1 MTKPM
6 KSAAALTL
14 AVSLLLTLTGCTGKP
29 EAVPTPTAAV
39 QETPAPTPTPES
51 TPEPT
56 AAPEP
61 TPEPTAAPEP
71 TPEPTAA
78 PEPDIP
84 VITISDATEPS
95 DMKAGN
101 IVDIKGIVKTDK
113 GQLTNVTGRLLKD
126 GEVVQEYAYVP
137 YSPEFSLAGTVNA
150 SMHFAD
156 LGAGDYTYQLTA
168 VAENK
173 GETVEAVLIEKKFAI
188 YVEGAQK
195 STQTQTE
202 TAQSGT
208 AAAPEPAQQTE
219 AAAPA
224 VSSGKKEYAAQTTY
238 DTSNAGIIWNYF
250 VEQFDNPYTAAAILG
265 CIDSESSCEPT
276 RVEGDFT
283 SQFYFSQD
291 YTDSIDNG
299 SVSREAFIKYLP
311 RDKCGHGYG
320 LCQWTGERKGYL
332 YDLAMENGTSVGDL
346 LTQCEFIMQ
355 ELRNDYPEL
364 LEYLVNAEDEL
375 SATLEFSNVYLQALV
390 HGGRTTL
397 ASEYLDKYALVEEEE

>member
-1 MTKPM
+1 MTKPI

-14 AVSLLLTLTGCTGKP
+14 AVSILLTLTGCSGKP
-29 EAVPTPTAAV
+29 DAVPTPTAAV
-39 QETPAPTPTPES
+39 QETPTPT
-51 TPEPT
+51 
-56 AAPEP
+56 PEP

-71 TPEPTAA
+71 TPEPTAT
-78 PEPDIP
+78 PNPNIP
-84 VITISDATEPS
+84 VITVVDATEPS

-101 IVDIKGIVKTDK
+101 VVDIRGVVKTDK

-126 GEVVQEYAYVP
+126 GEVVQEYAYMP
-137 YSPEFSLAGTVNA
+137 YSPEFSLAGTLNA

-156 LGAGDYTYQLTA
+156 LGAGEYTYQLTA
-168 VAENK
+168 AAENK
-173 GETVEAVLIEKKFAI
+173 GETVETVLIDKKFTL
-188 YVEGAQK
+188 YFESAQK
-195 STQTQTE
+195 STQTQT
-202 TAQSGT
+202 AQPET
-208 AAAPEPAQQTE
+208 AAAPEQTQQTE

-224 VSSGKKEYAAQTTY
+224 ASSGKKEYAAQTTY

-375 SATLEFSNVYLQALV
+375 SATLEFSNVYLQTLD

>member
-1 MTKPM
+1 MTKPI

-14 AVSLLLTLTGCTGKP
+14 AVSILLTLTGCSGKP
-29 EAVPTPTAAV
+29 DAVPTPTAAV
-39 QETPAPTPTPES
+39 QETLTPT
-51 TPEPT
+51 
-56 AAPEP
+56 PEP
-61 TPEPTAAPEP
+61 TPEPTAAPAP
-71 TPEPTAA
+71 TPEPTAT
-78 PEPDIP
+78 PNPNIP
-84 VITISDATEPS
+84 VITVVDATEPS

-101 IVDIKGIVKTDK
+101 VVDIRGVVKTDK
-113 GQLTNVTGRLLKD
+113 GKLTNVTGRLLKD
-126 GEVVQEYAYVP
+126 GEVVQEYAYMP
-137 YSPEFSLAGTVNA
+137 YSPEFSLAGTLNA

-156 LGAGDYTYQLTA
+156 LGAGEYTYQLTA
-168 VAENK
+168 AAENK
-173 GETVEAVLIEKKFAI
+173 GETVETVLIDKKFTL
-188 YVEGAQK
+188 YLESAQK
-195 STQTQTE
+195 STQTQT
-202 TAQSGT
+202 AQPET
-208 AAAPEPAQQTE
+208 AAAPEQTQQTE

-224 VSSGKKEYAAQTTY
+224 ASSGKKEYAAQTTY

-375 SATLEFSNVYLQALV
+375 SATLEFSNVYLQTLV

>member
-1 MTKPM
+1 MTKPI

-14 AVSLLLTLTGCTGKP
+14 AVSILLTLTGCSGKP
-29 EAVPTPTAAV
+29 DAVPTPTAAV
-39 QETPAPTPTPES
+39 QETPTPT
-51 TPEPT
+51 
-56 AAPEP
+56 PEP
-61 TPEPTAAPEP
+61 TPEPTAAPAP
-71 TPEPTAA
+71 TPEPTAT
-78 PEPDIP
+78 PNPNIP
-84 VITISDATEPS
+84 VDATEPS

-101 IVDIKGIVKTDK
+101 VVDIRGVVKTDK

-137 YSPEFSLAGTVNA
+137 YSPEFSLAGTLNA

-156 LGAGDYTYQLTA
+156 LGAGEYTYQLTA
-168 VAENK
+168 AAENK
-173 GETVEAVLIEKKFAI
+173 GETVETVLIDKKFTL
-188 YVEGAQK
+188 YLESAQN
-195 STQTQTE
+195 STQTE
-202 TAQSGT
+202 TAQ
-208 AAAPEPAQQTE
+208 PETS
-219 AAAPA
+219 AAPA
-224 VSSGKKEYAAQTTY
+224 PVQSAAPAASNGKKEYAAQTTY

-375 SATLEFSNVYLQALV
+375 SATLEFSNVYLQTLV

>member
-1 MTKPM
+1 MTKPI

-14 AVSLLLTLTGCTGKP
+14 AVSILLTLTGCSGKP
-29 EAVPTPTAAV
+29 DAVPTPTAAV
-39 QETPAPTPTPES
+39 QETPTPT
-51 TPEPT
+51 
-56 AAPEP
+56 PEP
-61 TPEPTAAPEP
+61 TPEPTAAPTP
-71 TPEPTAA
+71 TPEPTAT
-78 PEPDIP
+78 PNPNIP
-84 VITISDATEPS
+84 VITVVDATEPS

-101 IVDIKGIVKTDK
+101 VVDIRGVVKTDK

-137 YSPEFSLAGTVNA
+137 YSPEFSLAGTLNA

-156 LGAGDYTYQLTA
+156 LGAGEYTYQLTA
-168 VAENK
+168 AAENK
-173 GETVEAVLIEKKFAI
+173 GETVETVLIDKKFTL
-188 YVEGAQK
+188 YLESAQK
-195 STQTQTE
+195 STQTQTAQPE
-202 TAQSGT
+202 TS
-208 AAAPEPAQQTE
+208 
-219 AAAPA
+219 AAPA
-224 VSSGKKEYAAQTTY
+224 PVQSAAPAASNGKKEYAAQTTY

-375 SATLEFSNVYLQALV
+375 SATLEFSNVYLQTLV

>member
-1 MTKPM
+1 MTKPI

-14 AVSLLLTLTGCTGKP
+14 AVSILLTLTGCSGKP
-29 EAVPTPTAAV
+29 DAVPTPTAAV
-39 QETPAPTPTPES
+39 QETPTPT
-51 TPEPT
+51 
-56 AAPEP
+56 PEP
-61 TPEPTAAPEP
+61 TPEPTAAPAP
-71 TPEPTAA
+71 TPEPTAT
-78 PEPDIP
+78 PNPNIP
-84 VITISDATEPS
+84 VITVVDATEPS
-95 DMKAGN
+95 DMKAGTV
-101 IVDIKGIVKTDK
+101 VDIRGVVKTDK

-137 YSPEFSLAGTVNA
+137 YSPEFSLAGTLNA

-156 LGAGDYTYQLTA
+156 LGAGAYTYQLTA
-168 VAENK
+168 AAENK
-173 GETVEAVLIEKKFAI
+173 GETVETVLIDKKFTL
-188 YVEGAQK
+188 YLESAQK
-195 STQTQTE
+195 STQTQT
-202 TAQSGT
+202 AQPET
-208 AAAPEPAQQTE
+208 AAAPEQTQSPAPT
-219 AAAPA
+219 A
-224 VSSGKKEYAAQTTY
+224 SSGKKEYAAQTTY

-375 SATLEFSNVYLQALV
+375 SATLEFSNVYLQTLV

>member
-1 MTKPM
+1 MTKPI
-6 KSAAALTL
+6 KSAAAITL
-14 AVSLLLTLTGCTGKP
+14 AVSILLTLTGCSGKP
-29 EAVPTPTAAV
+29 DAVPTPTAAV
-39 QETPAPTPTPES
+39 QETPTPT
-51 TPEPT
+51 
-56 AAPEP
+56 PEP
-61 TPEPTAAPEP
+61 TPEPTATPAP
-71 TPEPTAA
+71 TPEPTAT
-78 PEPDIP
+78 PNPNIP
-84 VITISDATEPS
+84 IITVVDATEPS

-101 IVDIKGIVKTDK
+101 VVDIRGVVKTDK

-137 YSPEFSLAGTVNA
+137 YSPEFSLAGTLNA

-156 LGAGDYTYQLTA
+156 LGAGEYTYQLTA
-168 VAENK
+168 AAENK
-173 GETVEAVLIEKKFAI
+173 GETVETVLIDKKFTL
-188 YVEGAQK
+188 YVEGAQN
-195 STQTQTE
+195 STQTE
-202 TAQSGT
+202 TAQ
-208 AAAPEPAQQTE
+208 PETS
-219 AAAPA
+219 AAPA
-224 VSSGKKEYAAQTTY
+224 PVQSAAPAASNGKKEYAAQTTY

-311 RDKCGHGYG
+311 RVKCGHGYG

-375 SATLEFSNVYLQALV
+375 SATLEFSNVYLQTLV

>member
-1 MTKPM
+1 MTKPI

-14 AVSLLLTLTGCTGKP
+14 AVSILLTLTGCSGKP
-29 EAVPTPTAAV
+29 DAVPTPTAAV
-39 QETPAPTPTPES
+39 QETPTPT
-51 TPEPT
+51 
-56 AAPEP
+56 PEP
-61 TPEPTAAPEP
+61 TPEPTAAPAP
-71 TPEPTAA
+71 TPEPTAT
-78 PEPDIP
+78 PNPNIP
-84 VITISDATEPS
+84 VITVVDATEPS

-101 IVDIKGIVKTDK
+101 VVDIRGVVKTDK

-126 GEVVQEYAYVP
+126 GEVVQEYAYMP
-137 YSPEFSLAGTVNA
+137 YSPEFSLAGTLNA

-156 LGAGDYTYQLTA
+156 LGAGEYTYQLTA
-168 VAENK
+168 AAENK
-173 GETVEAVLIEKKFAI
+173 GETVETVLIDKKFTL
-188 YVEGAQK
+188 YLESAQK
-195 STQTQTE
+195 STQTQT
-202 TAQSGT
+202 AQPET
-208 AAAPEPAQQTE
+208 AAAPEQTQQTE

-224 VSSGKKEYAAQTTY
+224 ASSGKKEYAAQTTY

-375 SATLEFSNVYLQALV
+375 SATLEFSNVYLQTLV
-390 HGGRTTL
+390 YGGRTTL

>member
-1 MTKPM
+1 MTKPI

-14 AVSLLLTLTGCTGKP
+14 AVSILLTLTGCSGKP
-29 EAVPTPTAAV
+29 DAVPTPTAAV
-39 QETPAPTPTPES
+39 QETPTPT
-51 TPEPT
+51 
-56 AAPEP
+56 PEP
-61 TPEPTAAPEP
+61 TPEPTAAPTP
-71 TPEPTAA
+71 TPEPTAT
-78 PEPDIP
+78 PNPNIP
-84 VITISDATEPS
+84 VITVVDATEPS

-101 IVDIKGIVKTDK
+101 VVDIRGVVKTDK

-137 YSPEFSLAGTVNA
+137 YSPEFSLAGTLNA

-156 LGAGDYTYQLTA
+156 LGAGEYTYQLTA
-168 VAENK
+168 AAENK
-173 GETVEAVLIEKKFAI
+173 GETVETVLIDKKFTL
-188 YVEGAQK
+188 YVEGAQN
-195 STQTQTE
+195 STQTE
-202 TAQSGT
+202 TAQ
-208 AAAPEPAQQTE
+208 PETS
-219 AAAPA
+219 AAPA
-224 VSSGKKEYAAQTTY
+224 PVQSAAPAASNGKKEYAAQTTY

-375 SATLEFSNVYLQALV
+375 SATLEFSNVYLQTLA

-397 ASEYLDKYALVEEEE
+397 ASEYLDKYALVEKEE

>member
-1 MTKPM
+1 MTKPI

-14 AVSLLLTLTGCTGKP
+14 AVSILLTLTGCSGKP
-29 EAVPTPTAAV
+29 DAVPTPTAAV
-39 QETPAPTPTPES
+39 QETPTPT
-51 TPEPT
+51 
-56 AAPEP
+56 PEP
-61 TPEPTAAPEP
+61 TPEPTAAPAP
-71 TPEPTAA
+71 TPEPTAT
-78 PEPDIP
+78 PNPNIP
-84 VITISDATEPS
+84 VITVVDATEPS

-101 IVDIKGIVKTDK
+101 VVDIRGVVKTDK

-137 YSPEFSLAGTVNA
+137 YSPEFSLAGTLNA
-150 SMHFAD
+150 SMHFAN
-156 LGAGDYTYQLTA
+156 LGAGEYTYQLTA
-168 VAENK
+168 AAENK
-173 GETVEAVLIEKKFAI
+173 GETVETVLIDKKFTL
-188 YVEGAQK
+188 YVEGAQN
-195 STQTQTE
+195 STQTE
-202 TAQSGT
+202 TAQ
-208 AAAPEPAQQTE
+208 PETS
-219 AAAPA
+219 AAPA
-224 VSSGKKEYAAQTTY
+224 PVQSAAPAASNGKKEYAAQTTY

-355 ELRNDYPEL
+355 EIRNDYPEL

-375 SATLEFSNVYLQALV
+375 SATLEFSNVYLQTLV

-397 ASEYLDKYALVEEEE
+397 ASEYLDKYALVEKEE

>member
-1 MTKPM
+1 MTKPI

-14 AVSLLLTLTGCTGKP
+14 AVSILLTLTGCSGKP
-29 EAVPTPTAAV
+29 DAVPTPTAAV
-39 QETPAPTPTPES
+39 QETPTPMPEPTR
-51 TPEPT
+51 EPT
-56 AAPEP
+56 AAPAP
-61 TPEPTAAPEP
+61 TPEPTA
-71 TPEPTAA
+71 TPNPN
-78 PEPDIP
+78 IP
-84 VITISDATEPS
+84 VITVVDATEPS

-101 IVDIKGIVKTDK
+101 VVDIRGVVKTDK
-113 GQLTNVTGRLLKD
+113 GKLTNVTGRLLKD
-126 GEVVQEYAYVP
+126 GEVVQEYAYMP
-137 YSPEFSLAGTVNA
+137 YSPEFSLAGTLNA

-156 LGAGDYTYQLTA
+156 LGAGEYTYQLTA
-168 VAENK
+168 AAENK
-173 GETVEAVLIEKKFAI
+173 GETVETVLIDKKFTL
-188 YVEGAQK
+188 YLESAQK
-195 STQTQTE
+195 STQTQT
-202 TAQSGT
+202 AQPET
-208 AAAPEPAQQTE
+208 AAAPEQTQQTE

-224 VSSGKKEYAAQTTY
+224 ASSGKKEYAAQTTY

-375 SATLEFSNVYLQALV
+375 SATLEFSNVYLQTLV

>member
-1 MTKPM
+1 MTKPI

-14 AVSLLLTLTGCTGKP
+14 AVSILLTLTGCSGKP
-29 EAVPTPTAAV
+29 DAVPTPTAAV
-39 QETPAPTPTPES
+39 QETPTPT
-51 TPEPT
+51 
-56 AAPEP
+56 PEP
-61 TPEPTAAPEP
+61 TPEPTAAPAP
-71 TPEPTAA
+71 TPEPTAT
-78 PEPDIP
+78 PNPNIP
-84 VITISDATEPS
+84 VITVVDATEPS

-101 IVDIKGIVKTDK
+101 VVDIRGVVKTDK

-137 YSPEFSLAGTVNA
+137 YSPEFSLAGTLNA

-156 LGAGDYTYQLTA
+156 LGAGEYTYQLTA
-168 VAENK
+168 AAENK
-173 GETVEAVLIEKKFAI
+173 GETVETVLIDKKFTL
-188 YVEGAQK
+188 YLESAQN
-195 STQTQTE
+195 STQTE
-202 TAQSGT
+202 TAQ
-208 AAAPEPAQQTE
+208 PETS
-219 AAAPA
+219 AAPA
-224 VSSGKKEYAAQTTY
+224 PVQSAAPAASNGKKEYAAQTTY

-375 SATLEFSNVYLQALV
+375 SATLEFSNVYLQTLV

-397 ASEYLDKYALVEEEE
+397 ASEYLDKYALGEEEE

>member
-1 MTKPM
+1 MTKPI

-14 AVSLLLTLTGCTGKP
+14 AVSILLTLTGCSGKP
-29 EAVPTPTAAV
+29 DAVPTPTAAV
-39 QETPAPTPTPES
+39 QETPTPT
-51 TPEPT
+51 
-56 AAPEP
+56 PEP
-61 TPEPTAAPEP
+61 TPEPTAAPAP
-71 TPEPTAA
+71 TPEPTAT
-78 PEPDIP
+78 PNPNIP
-84 VITISDATEPS
+84 VITVVDATEPS

-101 IVDIKGIVKTDK
+101 VVDIRGVVKTDK
-113 GQLTNVTGRLLKD
+113 GKLTNVTGRLLKD
-126 GEVVQEYAYVP
+126 GEVVQEYAYMP
-137 YSPEFSLAGTVNA
+137 YSPEFSLAGTLNA

-156 LGAGDYTYQLTA
+156 LGAGEYTYQLTA
-168 VAENK
+168 AAENK
-173 GETVEAVLIEKKFAI
+173 GETVETVLIDKKFTL
-188 YVEGAQK
+188 YLESAQK
-195 STQTQTE
+195 STQTQT
-202 TAQSGT
+202 AQPET
-208 AAAPEPAQQTE
+208 AAAPEQTQQTE

-224 VSSGKKEYAAQTTY
+224 ASSGKKEYAAQTTY

-375 SATLEFSNVYLQALV
+375 SATLEFSNVYLQTLV
-390 HGGRTTL
+390 HGGRATL

>member
-1 MTKPM
+1 MTKPI

-14 AVSLLLTLTGCTGKP
+14 AVSILLTLTGCSGKP
-29 EAVPTPTAAV
+29 DAVPTPTAAV
-39 QETPAPTPTPES
+39 QETPTPT
-51 TPEPT
+51 
-56 AAPEP
+56 PEP

-71 TPEPTAA
+71 TPEPTAT
-78 PEPDIP
+78 PNPNIP
-84 VITISDATEPS
+84 VITVVDATEPS

-101 IVDIKGIVKTDK
+101 VVDIRGVVKTDK
-113 GQLTNVTGRLLKD
+113 GKLTNVTGRLLKD
-126 GEVVQEYAYVP
+126 GEVVQEYAYMP
-137 YSPEFSLAGTVNA
+137 YSPEFSLAGTLNA

-156 LGAGDYTYQLTA
+156 LGAGEYTYQLTA
-168 VAENK
+168 AAENK
-173 GETVEAVLIEKKFAI
+173 GETVETVLIDKKFTL
-188 YVEGAQK
+188 YLESAQK
-195 STQTQTE
+195 STQTQT
-202 TAQSGT
+202 AQPET
-208 AAAPEPAQQTE
+208 AAAPEQTQQTE

-224 VSSGKKEYAAQTTY
+224 ASSGKKEYAAQTTY
-238 DTSNAGIIWNYF
+238 DTSNAGVIWNYF

-375 SATLEFSNVYLQALV
+375 SATLEFSNVYLQTLV

>member
-1 MTKPM
+1 MTKPI

-14 AVSLLLTLTGCTGKP
+14 AVSILLTLTGCSGKP
-29 EAVPTPTAAV
+29 DAVPTPTAAV
-39 QETPAPTPTPES
+39 QETAAPTPT
-51 TPEPT
+51 
-56 AAPEP
+56 PEP
-61 TPEPTAAPEP
+61 TPEPTAAPAP
-71 TPEPTAA
+71 TPEPTAT
-78 PEPDIP
+78 PNPNIP

-95 DMKAGN
+95 DMKAGYV
-101 IVDIKGIVKTDK
+101 VDIRGVVKTDK

-126 GEVVQEYAYVP
+126 GEVIQEYAFVP

-156 LGAGDYTYQLTA
+156 LGAGEYTYQLTA
-168 VAENK
+168 SAENK
-173 GETVEAVLIEKKFAI
+173 GETVETVLIDKKFTL
-188 YVEGAQK
+188 YLEGAQN
-195 STQTQTE
+195 STQTQME
-202 TAQSGT
+202 TAQPET
-208 AAAPEPAQQTE
+208 ADAPEQTQSPAAT
-219 AAAPA
+219 
-224 VSSGKKEYAAQTTY
+224 VSTGKKEYAAQTTY

-250 VEQFDNPYTAAAILG
+250 VEQLDNPYSAAAILG

-299 SVSREAFIKYLP
+299 SINREAFIKYLP

-375 SATLEFSNVYLQALV
+375 SATLEFSKVYLQALI

-397 ASEYLDKYALVEEEE
+397 ASEYLDKYALVEETE

>member
-1 MTKPM
+1 MTKPI

-14 AVSLLLTLTGCTGKP
+14 AVSILLTLTGCSGKP
-29 EAVPTPTAAV
+29 DAVPTPTAAV
-39 QETPAPTPTPES
+39 QETPTPT
-51 TPEPT
+51 
-56 AAPEP
+56 PEP
-61 TPEPTAAPEP
+61 TPEPTAAPAP
-71 TPEPTAA
+71 TPEPTAT
-78 PEPDIP
+78 PNPNIP
-84 VITISDATEPS
+84 VITVVDATEPS

-101 IVDIKGIVKTDK
+101 IVDIKGVVKTDK
-113 GQLTNVTGRLLKD
+113 GQLTNVTGQLLKD
-126 GEVVQEYAYVP
+126 GETVQIYSYVP
-137 YSPEFSLAGTVNA
+137 YSPEFSLAGTLNA

-156 LGAGDYTYQLTA
+156 LGVGDYTYQLIA
-168 VAENK
+168 AAENK
-173 GETVEAVLIEKKFAI
+173 GETVETVLIEKKFAI
-188 YVEGAQK
+188 YVESAQK
-195 STQTQTE
+195 STQTQT
-202 TAQSGT
+202 AQSET
-208 AAAPEPAQQTE
+208 AAAPEQTQSP
-219 AAAPA
+219 APA
-224 VSSGKKEYAAQTTY
+224 ASSGKKEYAAQTTY
-238 DTSNAGIIWNYF
+238 DTSNAGIIWHYF

-265 CIDSESSCEPT
+265 CIDSESSCEPM

-375 SATLEFSNVYLQALV
+375 SATLEFSNVYLQALA

-397 ASEYLDKYALVEEEE
+397 ASEYLDKYALVEEEK

>member
-1 MTKPM
+1 MTKPI

-14 AVSLLLTLTGCTGKP
+14 AVSILLTLTGCSGKP
-29 EAVPTPTAAV
+29 DAVPTPTAAV
-39 QETPAPTPTPES
+39 QETPTPT
-51 TPEPT
+51 
-56 AAPEP
+56 PEP
-61 TPEPTAAPEP
+61 TPEPTAAPAP
-71 TPEPTAA
+71 TPEPTAT
-78 PEPDIP
+78 PNPNIP
-84 VITISDATEPS
+84 VITVVDATEPS

-101 IVDIKGIVKTDK
+101 VVDIRGVVKTDK

-137 YSPEFSLAGTVNA
+137 YSPEFSLAGTLNA

-156 LGAGDYTYQLTA
+156 LGAGEYTYQLTA
-168 VAENK
+168 AAENK
-173 GETVEAVLIEKKFAI
+173 GETVETVLIDKKFTL
-188 YVEGAQK
+188 YLESAQK
-195 STQTQTE
+195 SIQTQTAQPE
-202 TAQSGT
+202 TS
-208 AAAPEPAQQTE
+208 
-219 AAAPA
+219 AAPA
-224 VSSGKKEYAAQTTY
+224 PVQSAAPAASNGKKEYAAQTTY

-283 SQFYFSQD
+283 SQLYFSQD

-375 SATLEFSNVYLQALV
+375 SATLEFSNVYLQTLV

-397 ASEYLDKYALVEEEE
+397 ASEYLDKYALVEKEE

>member
-1 MTKPM
+1 MTKPI

-14 AVSLLLTLTGCTGKP
+14 AVSILLTLTGCSGKP
-29 EAVPTPTAAV
+29 DAVPTPTAAV
-39 QETPAPTPTPES
+39 QETPTPT
-51 TPEPT
+51 
-56 AAPEP
+56 PEP
-61 TPEPTAAPEP
+61 TPEPTAAPAP
-71 TPEPTAA
+71 TPEPTAT
-78 PEPDIP
+78 PNPNIP
-84 VITISDATEPS
+84 VITVVDATEPS

-101 IVDIKGIVKTDK
+101 VVDIRGVVKTDK

-137 YSPEFSLAGTVNA
+137 YSPEFSLAGTLNA

-156 LGAGDYTYQLTA
+156 LGAGEYTYQLTA
-168 VAENK
+168 AAENK
-173 GETVEAVLIEKKFAI
+173 GETVETVLIDKKFTL
-188 YVEGAQK
+188 YVEGAQN
-195 STQTQTE
+195 STQTE
-202 TAQSGT
+202 TAQPETS
-208 AAAPEPAQQTE
+208 AAPTPVQS
-219 AAAPA
+219 AAPA
-224 VSSGKKEYAAQTTY
+224 ASNGKKEYAAQTTY

-299 SVSREAFIKYLP
+299 SVSRETFIKYLP

-375 SATLEFSNVYLQALV
+375 SATLEFSNVYLQTLV

-397 ASEYLDKYALVEEEE
+397 ASEYLDKYALVEKEE

>member
-1 MTKPM
+1 MTKPI

-14 AVSLLLTLTGCTGKP
+14 AVSILLTLTGCSGKP
-29 EAVPTPTAAV
+29 DAVPTPTAAV
-39 QETPAPTPTPES
+39 QETPTPT
-51 TPEPT
+51 
-56 AAPEP
+56 PEP
-61 TPEPTAAPEP
+61 TPEPTAAPAP
-71 TPEPTAA
+71 TPEPTAT
-78 PEPDIP
+78 PDPNIP
-84 VITISDATEPS
+84 VITVVDATEPS

-101 IVDIKGIVKTDK
+101 VVDIRGVVKTDK
-113 GQLTNVTGRLLKD
+113 GKLTNVTGRLLKD
-126 GEVVQEYAYVP
+126 GEVVQEYAYMP
-137 YSPEFSLAGTVNA
+137 YSPEFSLAGTLNA

-156 LGAGDYTYQLTA
+156 LGAGEYTYQLTA
-168 VAENK
+168 AAENK
-173 GETVEAVLIEKKFAI
+173 GETVETVLIDKKFTL
-188 YVEGAQK
+188 YLESAQK
-195 STQTQTE
+195 STQTQT
-202 TAQSGT
+202 AQPET
-208 AAAPEPAQQTE
+208 AAAPEQTQQTE

-224 VSSGKKEYAAQTTY
+224 ASSGKKEYAAQTTY

-375 SATLEFSNVYLQALV
+375 SATLEFSNVYLQTLV

>member
-1 MTKPM
+1 MTKPI

-14 AVSLLLTLTGCTGKP
+14 AVSILLTLTGCSGKP
-29 EAVPTPTAAV
+29 DAVPTPTAAV
-39 QETPAPTPTPES
+39 QETPTPT
-51 TPEPT
+51 
-56 AAPEP
+56 PEP
-61 TPEPTAAPEP
+61 TPEPTAAPAP
-71 TPEPTAA
+71 TPEPTAT
-78 PEPDIP
+78 PNPNIP
-84 VITISDATEPS
+84 VITVVDATEPS

-101 IVDIKGIVKTDK
+101 VVDIRGVVKTDK

-137 YSPEFSLAGTVNA
+137 YSPEFSLAGTLNA

-156 LGAGDYTYQLTA
+156 LGAGEYTYQLTA
-168 VAENK
+168 AAENK
-173 GETVEAVLIEKKFAI
+173 GETVETVLIDKKFTL
-188 YVEGAQK
+188 YLESAQK
-195 STQTQTE
+195 SIQTQTAQPE
-202 TAQSGT
+202 TS
-208 AAAPEPAQQTE
+208 
-219 AAAPA
+219 AAPA
-224 VSSGKKEYAAQTTY
+224 PVQSAAPAASSGKKEYAAQTTY

-355 ELRNDYPEL
+355 EIRNDYPEL

-375 SATLEFSNVYLQALV
+375 SATLEFSNVYLQALA

>member
-1 MTKPM
+1 MTKPI

-14 AVSLLLTLTGCTGKP
+14 AVSILLTLTGCSGKP
-29 EAVPTPTAAV
+29 DAVPTPTAAV
-39 QETPAPTPTPES
+39 QETPTPT
-51 TPEPT
+51 
-56 AAPEP
+56 PEP
-61 TPEPTAAPEP
+61 TPEPTAAPAP
-71 TPEPTAA
+71 TPEPTAT
-78 PEPDIP
+78 PNPNIP
-84 VITISDATEPS
+84 VITVVDATEPS

-101 IVDIKGIVKTDK
+101 VVDIRGVVKTDK

-137 YSPEFSLAGTVNA
+137 YSPEFSLAGTLNA

-156 LGAGDYTYQLTA
+156 LGAGEYTYQLTA
-168 VAENK
+168 AAENK
-173 GETVEAVLIEKKFAI
+173 GETVETVLIDKKFTL
-188 YVEGAQK
+188 YVEGAQN
-195 STQTQTE
+195 STQTE
-202 TAQSGT
+202 TAQ
-208 AAAPEPAQQTE
+208 PETS
-219 AAAPA
+219 AAPA
-224 VSSGKKEYAAQTTY
+224 PVQSAAPAASNGKKEYAAQTTY

-355 ELRNDYPEL
+355 EIRNDYPEL

-375 SATLEFSNVYLQALV
+375 SATLEFSNVYLQTLV

>member
-1 MTKPM
+1 MTKPI

-14 AVSLLLTLTGCTGKP
+14 AVSILLTLTGCSGKP
-29 EAVPTPTAAV
+29 DAVPTPTAAV
-39 QETPAPTPTPES
+39 QETPTPT
-51 TPEPT
+51 
-56 AAPEP
+56 PEP
-61 TPEPTAAPEP
+61 TPEPTAAPAP
-71 TPEPTAA
+71 TPEPTAT
-78 PEPDIP
+78 PNPNIP
-84 VITISDATEPS
+84 VITVVDATEPS

-101 IVDIKGIVKTDK
+101 VVDIRGVVKTDK
-113 GQLTNVTGRLLKD
+113 GKLTNVTGRLLKD
-126 GEVVQEYAYVP
+126 GEVVQEYAYMP
-137 YSPEFSLAGTVNA
+137 YSPEFSLAGTLNA

-156 LGAGDYTYQLTA
+156 LGAGEYTYQLTA
-168 VAENK
+168 AAENK
-173 GETVEAVLIEKKFAI
+173 GETVETVLIDKKFTL
-188 YVEGAQK
+188 YLESAQK
-195 STQTQTE
+195 STQTQT
-202 TAQSGT
+202 AQPET
-208 AAAPEPAQQTE
+208 AAAPEQTQQTE

-224 VSSGKKEYAAQTTY
+224 ASSGKKEYAAQTTY

-375 SATLEFSNVYLQALV
+375 SATLEFSNVYLQTLD

>member
-1 MTKPM
+1 MTKPI

-14 AVSLLLTLTGCTGKP
+14 AVSILLTLTGCSGKP
-29 EAVPTPTAAV
+29 DAVPTPTAAV
-39 QETPAPTPTPES
+39 QETPTPT
-51 TPEPT
+51 
-56 AAPEP
+56 PEP
-61 TPEPTAAPEP
+61 TPEPTAAPAP
-71 TPEPTAA
+71 TPEPTAT
-78 PEPDIP
+78 PNPNIP
-84 VITISDATEPS
+84 VITVVDATEPS

-101 IVDIKGIVKTDK
+101 VVDIRGVVKTDK

-137 YSPEFSLAGTVNA
+137 YSPEFSLAGTLNA

-156 LGAGDYTYQLTA
+156 LGAGEYTYQLTA
-168 VAENK
+168 AAENK
-173 GETVEAVLIEKKFAI
+173 GETVETVLIDKKFTL
-188 YVEGAQK
+188 YLESAQN
-195 STQTQTE
+195 STQTE
-202 TAQSGT
+202 TAQ
-208 AAAPEPAQQTE
+208 PETS
-219 AAAPA
+219 AAPA
-224 VSSGKKEYAAQTTY
+224 PVQSAAPAASNGKKEYAAQTTY

-375 SATLEFSNVYLQALV
+375 SATLEFSNVYLQTLV

-397 ASEYLDKYALVEEEE
+397 ASEYLDKYALVEKEE

>member
-1 MTKPM
+1 MTKPI

-14 AVSLLLTLTGCTGKP
+14 AVSILLTLTGCTGKP
-29 EAVPTPTAAV
+29 DAVPTPTAAV
-39 QETPAPTPTPES
+39 QVQETAAPTPT
-51 TPEPT
+51 
-56 AAPEP
+56 PEP
-61 TPEPTAAPEP
+61 TPEPTAAPAP
-71 TPEPTAA
+71 TPEPTAT
-78 PEPDIP
+78 PNPNIP
-84 VITISDATEPS
+84 IITVVDVTEPS

-101 IVDIKGIVKTDK
+101 VVDIRGVVKTDK

-137 YSPEFSLAGTVNA
+137 YSPEFSLAGTLNA

-156 LGAGDYTYQLTA
+156 LGAGEYTYQLTA
-168 VAENK
+168 AAENK
-173 GETVEAVLIEKKFAI
+173 GETVETVLIDKKFTL
-188 YVEGAQK
+188 YLEGAQN
-195 STQTQTE
+195 STQTQME
-202 TAQSGT
+202 TAQPET
-208 AAAPEPAQQTE
+208 ADAPEQTQSPAAT
-219 AAAPA
+219 
-224 VSSGKKEYAAQTTY
+224 VSTGKKEYAAQTTY

-250 VEQFDNPYTAAAILG
+250 VEQLDNPYSAAAILG

-299 SVSREAFIKYLP
+299 SINREAFIKYLP

-375 SATLEFSNVYLQALV
+375 SATLEFSKVYLQALI

-397 ASEYLDKYALVEEEE
+397 ASEYLDKYALVEETE

>member
-1 MTKPM
+1 MAKPI

-14 AVSLLLTLTGCTGKP
+14 AVSILLTLTGCSGKP
-29 EAVPTPTAAV
+29 DAVPTPTAAV
-39 QETPAPTPTPES
+39 QETPTPT
-51 TPEPT
+51 
-56 AAPEP
+56 PEP

-71 TPEPTAA
+71 TPEPTAT
-78 PEPDIP
+78 PNPNIP
-84 VITISDATEPS
+84 VITVVDATEPS

-101 IVDIKGIVKTDK
+101 VVDIRGVVKTDK

-126 GEVVQEYAYVP
+126 GEVVQEYAYMP
-137 YSPEFSLAGTVNA
+137 YSPEFSLAGTLNA

-156 LGAGDYTYQLTA
+156 LGAGEYTYQLTA
-168 VAENK
+168 AAENK
-173 GETVEAVLIEKKFAI
+173 GETVETVLIDKKFTL
-188 YVEGAQK
+188 YLESAQK
-195 STQTQTE
+195 STQTQT
-202 TAQSGT
+202 AQPET
-208 AAAPEPAQQTE
+208 AAAPEQTQQTE

-224 VSSGKKEYAAQTTY
+224 ASSGKKEYAAQTTY

-375 SATLEFSNVYLQALV
+375 SATLEFSNVYLQTLV

-397 ASEYLDKYALVEEEE
+397 ASEYLDSTRL

>member
-1 MTKPM
+1 MTKPI

-14 AVSLLLTLTGCTGKP
+14 AVSILLTLTGCSGKP
-29 EAVPTPTAAV
+29 DAVPTPTAAV
-39 QETPAPTPTPES
+39 LETPTPT
-51 TPEPT
+51 
-56 AAPEP
+56 PEP
-61 TPEPTAAPEP
+61 TPEPTAAPAP
-71 TPEPTAA
+71 TPEPTAT
-78 PEPDIP
+78 PNPNIP
-84 VITISDATEPS
+84 VITVVDATEPS

-101 IVDIKGIVKTDK
+101 VVDIRGVVKTDK

-137 YSPEFSLAGTVNA
+137 YSPEFSLAGTLNA

-156 LGAGDYTYQLTA
+156 LGAGEYTYQLTA
-168 VAENK
+168 AAENK
-173 GETVEAVLIEKKFAI
+173 GETVETVLIDKKFTL
-188 YVEGAQK
+188 YLESAQN
-195 STQTQTE
+195 STQTE
-202 TAQSGT
+202 TAQ
-208 AAAPEPAQQTE
+208 PETS
-219 AAAPA
+219 AAPA
-224 VSSGKKEYAAQTTY
+224 PVQSAAPAASNGKKEYAAQTTY

-375 SATLEFSNVYLQALV
+375 SATLEFSNVYLQTLV

>member
-1 MTKPM
+1 MTKPI

-14 AVSLLLTLTGCTGKP
+14 AVSILLTLTGCSGKP
-29 EAVPTPTAAV
+29 DAVPTPTAAV
-39 QETPAPTPTPES
+39 QETPTPT
-51 TPEPT
+51 
-56 AAPEP
+56 PEP
-61 TPEPTAAPEP
+61 TPEPTAAPAP
-71 TPEPTAA
+71 TPEPTAT
-78 PEPDIP
+78 PNPNIP
-84 VITISDATEPS
+84 VITVVDATEPS

-101 IVDIKGIVKTDK
+101 VVDIRGVVKTDK

-137 YSPEFSLAGTVNA
+137 YSPEFSLAGTLNA

-156 LGAGDYTYQLTA
+156 LGAGEYTYQLTA
-168 VAENK
+168 AAENK
-173 GETVEAVLIEKKFAI
+173 GETVETVLIDKKFTL
-188 YVEGAQK
+188 YLESAQK
-195 STQTQTE
+195 SIQTQTAQPE
-202 TAQSGT
+202 TS
-208 AAAPEPAQQTE
+208 
-219 AAAPA
+219 AAPA
-224 VSSGKKEYAAQTTY
+224 PVQSAAPAASSGKKEYAAQTTY

-265 CIDSESSCEPT
+265 CIDSESSCEPM

-375 SATLEFSNVYLQALV
+375 SATLEFSNVYLQTLV

-397 ASEYLDKYALVEEEE
+397 ASEYLDKYALVEKEE

>member
-14 AVSLLLTLTGCTGKP
+14 AVSILLTLTGCTGKP
-29 EAVPTPTAAV
+29 DAVPTPTAAV
-39 QETPAPTPTPES
+39 QETPTPT
-51 TPEPT
+51 
-56 AAPEP
+56 PEP
-61 TPEPTAAPEP
+61 TPEPTAAPAP
-71 TPEPTAA
+71 TPEPTAT
-78 PEPDIP
+78 PNPNIP

-101 IVDIKGIVKTDK
+101 VVDIRGVVKTDK

-126 GEVVQEYAYVP
+126 GEVIQEYAYVP

-156 LGAGDYTYQLTA
+156 LGAGEYTYQLTA
-168 VAENK
+168 SAENK
-173 GETVEAVLIEKKFAI
+173 GETVETVLIDKKFTL
-188 YVEGAQK
+188 YLEGAQN
-195 STQTQTE
+195 STQTQME
-202 TAQSGT
+202 TAQPET
-208 AAAPEPAQQTE
+208 ADAPEQTQSPAAT
-219 AAAPA
+219 
-224 VSSGKKEYAAQTTY
+224 VSTGKKEYAAQTTY

-250 VEQFDNPYTAAAILG
+250 VEQLDNPYSAAAILG

-299 SVSREAFIKYLP
+299 SINREAFIKYLP

-375 SATLEFSNVYLQALV
+375 SATLEFSKVYLQAFI

-397 ASEYLDKYALVEEEE
+397 ASEYLDKYALVEETE

>member
-1 MTKPM
+1 MTKPI

-14 AVSLLLTLTGCTGKP
+14 AVSILLTLTGCSGKP
-29 EAVPTPTAAV
+29 DAVPTPTAAV
-39 QETPAPTPTPES
+39 QETPTPT
-51 TPEPT
+51 
-56 AAPEP
+56 PEP
-61 TPEPTAAPEP
+61 TPEPTAAPAP
-71 TPEPTAA
+71 TPEPTAT
-78 PEPDIP
+78 PNPNIP
-84 VITISDATEPS
+84 VITVVDATEPS

-101 IVDIKGIVKTDK
+101 VVDIRGVVKTDK

-137 YSPEFSLAGTVNA
+137 YSPEFSLAGTLNA

-156 LGAGDYTYQLTA
+156 LGAGEYTYQLTA
-168 VAENK
+168 AVENK
-173 GETVEAVLIEKKFAI
+173 GETVETVLIDKKFTL
-188 YVEGAQK
+188 YLESAQK
-195 STQTQTE
+195 STQTQT
-202 TAQSGT
+202 AQSET
-208 AAAPEPAQQTE
+208 AAAPEQTQSPAPT
-219 AAAPA
+219 A
-224 VSSGKKEYAAQTTY
+224 SSGKKEHAAQTTY

-332 YDLAMENGTSVGDL
+332 HDLAIENGTSVGDL
-346 LTQCEFIMQ
+346 LTQSEFIMQ
-355 ELRNDYPEL
+355 QLRNDYPEL

-375 SATLEFSNVYLQALV
+375 SATLEFSNVYLQTLV

>member
-1 MTKPM
+1 MTKPI

-14 AVSLLLTLTGCTGKP
+14 AVSILLTLTGCSGKP
-29 EAVPTPTAAV
+29 DAVPTPPAAV
-39 QETPAPTPTPES
+39 QETPTPT
-51 TPEPT
+51 
-56 AAPEP
+56 PEP
-61 TPEPTAAPEP
+61 TPEPTAAPAP
-71 TPEPTAA
+71 TPEPTAT
-78 PEPDIP
+78 PNPNIP
-84 VITISDATEPS
+84 VITVVDATEPS

-101 IVDIKGIVKTDK
+101 VVDIRGVVKTDK

-137 YSPEFSLAGTVNA
+137 YSPEFSLAGTLNA

-156 LGAGDYTYQLTA
+156 LGAGEYTYQLTA
-168 VAENK
+168 AAENK
-173 GETVEAVLIEKKFAI
+173 GETVETVLIDKKFTL
-188 YVEGAQK
+188 YLESAQK
-195 STQTQTE
+195 STQTE
-202 TAQSGT
+202 TAQ
-208 AAAPEPAQQTE
+208 PETS
-219 AAAPA
+219 AAPA
-224 VSSGKKEYAAQTTY
+224 PVQSAAPAASNGKKEYAAQTTY

-355 ELRNDYPEL
+355 EIRNDYPEL

-375 SATLEFSNVYLQALV
+375 SATLEFSNVYLQTLV

-397 ASEYLDKYALVEEEE
+397 ASEYLDKYALVEKEE

>member
-1 MTKPM
+1 MTKPI
-6 KSAAALTL
+6 KSAAAITL
-14 AVSLLLTLTGCTGKP
+14 AVSILLTLTGCSGKP
-29 EAVPTPTAAV
+29 DAVPTPTAAV
-39 QETPAPTPTPES
+39 QETPTPT
-51 TPEPT
+51 
-56 AAPEP
+56 PEP
-61 TPEPTAAPEP
+61 TPEPTAAPAP
-71 TPEPTAA
+71 TPEPTAT
-78 PEPDIP
+78 PNPNIP
-84 VITISDATEPS
+84 VITVVDATEPS

-101 IVDIKGIVKTDK
+101 VVDIRGVVKTDK

-137 YSPEFSLAGTVNA
+137 YSPEFSLAGTLNA

-156 LGAGDYTYQLTA
+156 LGAGEYTYQLTA
-168 VAENK
+168 AAENK
-173 GETVEAVLIEKKFAI
+173 GETVETVLIDKKFTL
-188 YVEGAQK
+188 YLESAQK
-195 STQTQTE
+195 SIQTQTAQPE
-202 TAQSGT
+202 TS
-208 AAAPEPAQQTE
+208 
-219 AAAPA
+219 AAPA
-224 VSSGKKEYAAQTTY
+224 PVQSAAPAASSGKKEYAAQTTY

-375 SATLEFSNVYLQALV
+375 SATLEFSNVYLQTLV

-397 ASEYLDKYALVEEEE
+397 ASEYLDKYALVEKEE

>member
-1 MTKPM
+1 MTKPI

-14 AVSLLLTLTGCTGKP
+14 AVSILLTLTGCSGKP
-29 EAVPTPTAAV
+29 DAVPTPTAAV
-39 QETPAPTPTPES
+39 QETPTPT
-51 TPEPT
+51 
-56 AAPEP
+56 PEP
-61 TPEPTAAPEP
+61 TPEPTAAPAP
-71 TPEPTAA
+71 TPEPTAT
-78 PEPDIP
+78 PNPNIP
-84 VITISDATEPS
+84 VITVVDATEPS

-101 IVDIKGIVKTDK
+101 VVDIRGVVKTDK

-137 YSPEFSLAGTVNA
+137 YSPEFSLAGTLNA

-156 LGAGDYTYQLTA
+156 LGAGEYTYQLTA
-168 VAENK
+168 AAENK
-173 GETVEAVLIEKKFAI
+173 GETVETVLIDKKFTL
-188 YVEGAQK
+188 YLESAQN
-195 STQTQTE
+195 STQTE
-202 TAQSGT
+202 TAQ
-208 AAAPEPAQQTE
+208 PETS
-219 AAAPA
+219 AAPA
-224 VSSGKKEYAAQTTY
+224 PVQSAAPAASNGKKEYAAQTTY

-364 LEYLVNAEDEL
+364 REYLVNAEDEL
-375 SATLEFSNVYLQALV
+375 SATLEFSNVYLQTLV

>member
-1 MTKPM
+1 MTKPI

-14 AVSLLLTLTGCTGKP
+14 AVSILLTLTGCSGKP
-29 EAVPTPTAAV
+29 DAVPTPTAAV
-39 QETPAPTPTPES
+39 QETPTPT
-51 TPEPT
+51 
-56 AAPEP
+56 PEP
-61 TPEPTAAPEP
+61 TPEPTAAPAP
-71 TPEPTAA
+71 TPEPTAT
-78 PEPDIP
+78 PNPNIP
-84 VITISDATEPS
+84 VITVVDATEPS

-101 IVDIKGIVKTDK
+101 VVDIRGVVKTDK

-137 YSPEFSLAGTVNA
+137 YSPEFSLAGTLNA

-156 LGAGDYTYQLTA
+156 LGAGEYTYQLTA
-168 VAENK
+168 AAENK
-173 GETVEAVLIEKKFAI
+173 GETVETVLIDKKFTL
-188 YVEGAQK
+188 YLESAQK
-195 STQTQTE
+195 SIQTQTAQPE
-202 TAQSGT
+202 TS
-208 AAAPEPAQQTE
+208 
-219 AAAPA
+219 AAPA
-224 VSSGKKEYAAQTTY
+224 PVQSAAPAASSGKKEYAAQTTY

-355 ELRNDYPEL
+355 EIRNDYPEL

-375 SATLEFSNVYLQALV
+375 SATLEFSNVYLQTLV

-397 ASEYLDKYALVEEEE
+397 ASEYLDKYALVEEDE

>member
-1 MTKPM
+1 MTKPI

-14 AVSLLLTLTGCTGKP
+14 AVSILLTLTGCSGKP
-29 EAVPTPTAAV
+29 DAVPTPTAAV
-39 QETPAPTPTPES
+39 QETPTPT
-51 TPEPT
+51 
-56 AAPEP
+56 PEP
-61 TPEPTAAPEP
+61 TPEPTAAPAP
-71 TPEPTAA
+71 TPEPTAT
-78 PEPDIP
+78 PNPNIP
-84 VITISDATEPS
+84 VITVVDATEPS

-101 IVDIKGIVKTDK
+101 IVDIKGVVKTDK
-113 GQLTNVTGRLLKD
+113 GQLTNVTGQLLKD
-126 GEVVQEYAYVP
+126 GETVQIYSYVP
-137 YSPEFSLAGTVNA
+137 YSPEFSLAGTLNA

-156 LGAGDYTYQLTA
+156 LGVGDYTYQLIA
-168 VAENK
+168 AAENK
-173 GETVEAVLIEKKFAI
+173 GETVETVLIEKKFAI
-188 YVEGAQK
+188 YVESAQK
-195 STQTQTE
+195 STQTQT
-202 TAQSGT
+202 AQSET
-208 AAAPEPAQQTE
+208 AAAPEQTQSP
-219 AAAPA
+219 APA
-224 VSSGKKEYAAQTTY
+224 ASSGKKEYAAQTTY

-375 SATLEFSNVYLQALV
+375 SATLEFSNVYLQALA

-397 ASEYLDKYALVEEEE
+397 ASEYLDKYALVEEEK

>member
-1 MTKPM
+1 MTKPI

-14 AVSLLLTLTGCTGKP
+14 AVSILLTLTGCSGKP
-29 EAVPTPTAAV
+29 DAVPTPTAAV
-39 QETPAPTPTPES
+39 QETPTPT
-51 TPEPT
+51 
-56 AAPEP
+56 PEP
-61 TPEPTAAPEP
+61 TPEPTAAPAP
-71 TPEPTAA
+71 TPEPTAT
-78 PEPDIP
+78 PNPNIP
-84 VITISDATEPS
+84 VITVVDATEPS

-101 IVDIKGIVKTDK
+101 VVDIRGVVKTDK

-137 YSPEFSLAGTVNA
+137 YSPEFSLAGTLNA
-150 SMHFAD
+150 SMHFAN
-156 LGAGDYTYQLTA
+156 LGAGEYTYQLTA
-168 VAENK
+168 AAENK
-173 GETVEAVLIEKKFAI
+173 GETVETVLIDKKFTL
-188 YVEGAQK
+188 YVEGAQN
-195 STQTQTE
+195 STQTE
-202 TAQSGT
+202 TAQ
-208 AAAPEPAQQTE
+208 PETS
-219 AAAPA
+219 AAPA
-224 VSSGKKEYAAQTTY
+224 PVQSAAPAASNGKKEYAAQTTY

-355 ELRNDYPEL
+355 EIRNDYPEL

-375 SATLEFSNVYLQALV
+375 SATLEFSNVYLQTLV

>member
-1 MTKPM
+1 MTKPI

-14 AVSLLLTLTGCTGKP
+14 AVSILLTLTGCSGKP
-29 EAVPTPTAAV
+29 DAVPTPTAAV
-39 QETPAPTPTPES
+39 QETPTPT
-51 TPEPT
+51 
-56 AAPEP
+56 PEP
-61 TPEPTAAPEP
+61 TPEPTAAPAP
-71 TPEPTAA
+71 TPEPTAT
-78 PEPDIP
+78 PNPNIP
-84 VITISDATEPS
+84 VITVVDATEPS

-101 IVDIKGIVKTDK
+101 VVDIRGVVKTDK

-137 YSPEFSLAGTVNA
+137 YSPEFSLAGTLNA

-156 LGAGDYTYQLTA
+156 LGAGEYTYQLTA
-168 VAENK
+168 AAENK
-173 GETVEAVLIEKKFAI
+173 GETVETVLIEKKFAI
-188 YVEGAQK
+188 YVESAQK
-195 STQTQTE
+195 STQTE

-208 AAAPEPAQQTE
+208 ATAPEQAQQTE

-224 VSSGKKEYAAQTTY
+224 ASSGKKEYAAQTTY

-291 YTDSIDNG
+291 YTDSIDSG

-375 SATLEFSNVYLQALV
+375 SATLEFSNVYLQALA

-397 ASEYLDKYALVEEEE
+397 ASGYLDKYALVEEEE

>member
-1 MTKPM
+1 MTKPI

-14 AVSLLLTLTGCTGKP
+14 AVSILLTLTGCSGKP
-29 EAVPTPTAAV
+29 DTVPTPTAAV
-39 QETPAPTPTPES
+39 QETPTPT
-51 TPEPT
+51 
-56 AAPEP
+56 PEP
-61 TPEPTAAPEP
+61 TPEPTAAPAP
-71 TPEPTAA
+71 TPEPTAT
-78 PEPDIP
+78 PNPNIP
-84 VITISDATEPS
+84 VITVVDATEPS

-101 IVDIKGIVKTDK
+101 VVDIRGVVKTDK

-137 YSPEFSLAGTVNA
+137 YSPEFSLAGTLNA

-156 LGAGDYTYQLTA
+156 LGAGEYTYQLTA
-168 VAENK
+168 AAENK
-173 GETVEAVLIEKKFAI
+173 GETVETVLIDKKFTL
-188 YVEGAQK
+188 YLESAQK
-195 STQTQTE
+195 STQTQT
-202 TAQSGT
+202 AQPET
-208 AAAPEPAQQTE
+208 AAAPEQTQSPAPT
-219 AAAPA
+219 A
-224 VSSGKKEYAAQTTY
+224 SNGKKEYAAQTTY

-265 CIDSESSCEPT
+265 CIDSESSCEPM

-375 SATLEFSNVYLQALV
+375 SATLEFSNVYLQALA

>member
-1 MTKPM
+1 MTKPI

-14 AVSLLLTLTGCTGKP
+14 AVSILLTLTGCSGKP
-29 EAVPTPTAAV
+29 DAVPTPTAAV
-39 QETPAPTPTPES
+39 QETPTPT
-51 TPEPT
+51 
-56 AAPEP
+56 PEP
-61 TPEPTAAPEP
+61 TPEPTAAPAP
-71 TPEPTAA
+71 TPEPTAT
-78 PEPDIP
+78 PNPNIP
-84 VITISDATEPS
+84 VITVVDATEPS

-101 IVDIKGIVKTDK
+101 VVDIRGVVKTDK

-126 GEVVQEYAYVP
+126 GEIVQEYAYVP
-137 YSPEFSLAGTVNA
+137 YSPEFSLAGTLNA

-156 LGAGDYTYQLTA
+156 LGAGEYTYQLTA
-168 VAENK
+168 AAENK
-173 GETVEAVLIEKKFAI
+173 GETVETVLIDKKFTL
-188 YVEGAQK
+188 YLESAQK
-195 STQTQTE
+195 STQTE
-202 TAQSGT
+202 TAQ
-208 AAAPEPAQQTE
+208 PETS
-219 AAAPA
+219 AAPA
-224 VSSGKKEYAAQTTY
+224 PVQSAAPAASNGKKEYAAQTTY

-299 SVSREAFIKYLP
+299 SVSRETFIKYLP

-375 SATLEFSNVYLQALV
+375 SATLEFSNVYLQTLV

-397 ASEYLDKYALVEEEE
+397 ASEYLDKYALVEKEE

>member
-1 MTKPM
+1 MTKPI

-14 AVSLLLTLTGCTGKP
+14 AVSILLTLTGCSGKP
-29 EAVPTPTAAV
+29 DAVPTPTAAV
-39 QETPAPTPTPES
+39 QETPTPT
-51 TPEPT
+51 
-56 AAPEP
+56 PEP
-61 TPEPTAAPEP
+61 TPEPTAAPAP
-71 TPEPTAA
+71 TPEPTAT
-78 PEPDIP
+78 PNPNIP
-84 VITISDATEPS
+84 VITVVDATEPS

-101 IVDIKGIVKTDK
+101 VVDIRGVVKTDK

-137 YSPEFSLAGTVNA
+137 YSPEFSLAGTLNA

-156 LGAGDYTYQLTA
+156 LGAGEYTYQLTA
-168 VAENK
+168 AAENK
-173 GETVEAVLIEKKFAI
+173 GETVETVLIDKKFTL
-188 YVEGAQK
+188 YVEGAQN
-195 STQTQTE
+195 STQTE
-202 TAQSGT
+202 TAQ
-208 AAAPEPAQQTE
+208 PETS
-219 AAAPA
+219 AAPA
-224 VSSGKKEYAAQTTY
+224 PVQSAAPAASNGKKEYAAQTTY

-355 ELRNDYPEL
+355 EIRNDYPEL
-364 LEYLVNAEDEL
+364 LEYLGNAEDEL
-375 SATLEFSNVYLQALV
+375 SATLEFSNVYLQTLV

>member
-1 MTKPM
+1 MTKPI

-14 AVSLLLTLTGCTGKP
+14 AVSILLTLTGCSGKP
-29 EAVPTPTAAV
+29 DAVPTPTAAV
-39 QETPAPTPTPES
+39 QETPTPT
-51 TPEPT
+51 
-56 AAPEP
+56 PEP
-61 TPEPTAAPEP
+61 TPEPTAAPAP
-71 TPEPTAA
+71 TPEPTAT
-78 PEPDIP
+78 PNPNIP
-84 VITISDATEPS
+84 VITVVDATEPS

-101 IVDIKGIVKTDK
+101 VVDIRGVVKTDK

-126 GEVVQEYAYVP
+126 GEVVQDYAYVP
-137 YSPEFSLAGTVNA
+137 YSPEFSLAGTLNA

-156 LGAGDYTYQLTA
+156 LGAGEYTYQLTA
-168 VAENK
+168 AAENK
-173 GETVEAVLIEKKFAI
+173 GETVETVLIDKKFTL
-188 YVEGAQK
+188 YLESAQK
-195 STQTQTE
+195 SIQTQTAQPE
-202 TAQSGT
+202 TS
-208 AAAPEPAQQTE
+208 
-219 AAAPA
+219 AAPA
-224 VSSGKKEYAAQTTY
+224 PVQSAAPAASSGKKEYAAQTTY

-283 SQFYFSQD
+283 SQLYFSQD

-299 SVSREAFIKYLP
+299 SVSRETFIKYLP

-375 SATLEFSNVYLQALV
+375 SATLEFSNVYLQTLV

-397 ASEYLDKYALVEEEE
+397 ASEYLDKYALVEKEE